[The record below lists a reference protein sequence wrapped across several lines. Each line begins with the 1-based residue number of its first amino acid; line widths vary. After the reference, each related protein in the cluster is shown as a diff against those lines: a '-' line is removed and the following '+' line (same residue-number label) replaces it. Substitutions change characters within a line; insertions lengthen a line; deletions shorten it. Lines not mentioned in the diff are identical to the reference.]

1 MRKVNMLKELAC
13 FKFNKVMLIFSCAMI
28 SITIFVVKSS
38 YADEF
43 FNPAFL
49 SDNGNEVADLSVFDK
64 GLGQAAGEYRVD
76 VFLNGEYVS
85 SQDISFVDNIK
96 DGNRKS
102 GKDDTGLIPCLTTDW
117 FKKYNI
123 DIGKVILLGDNCV
136 DFESTFD
143 KSQARFNFEEQKLDI
158 DIPQAAFL
166 NNVRGYIPPSEW
178 QSGINALLFNYGLT
192 GSHSKNTNNNERYNN
207 YFLNLESGINIGSW
221 QLRNDSTWN
230 YTSDKRTE
238 NSQWNNV
245 RTYVQKAIVPLKSKL
260 MIGDSFTESDIFDS
274 VGFRGVKLASDDN
287 MLPDSMRGFAPTV
300 RGVAN
305 SNAQITIRQ
314 NGYIIY
320 QSYVSP
326 GAFEIK
332 DLYATSSSGNLD
344 VTVKENNGTINQFT
358 VPYSAVPMLQRE
370 GRTKYELTAGEF
382 RSGSSMQNSPDFWQG
397 TISRGLSE
405 GITVY
410 GGTQLSDN
418 YRAFSVGAGK
428 NLGEWGALSADI
440 TQANSRLPNGEHK
453 QGQSVRFLYAKSL
466 NELGT
471 NFQLMGY
478 RYSTKGYYTLSETS
492 YREMSGYNIKT
503 QDGPEYKEAE
513 IIDYHNLYYTKQG
526 QYQVNISQQFDGY
539 GSLYVTGSHQTYWG
553 TNETDQSL
561 QLGYN
566 GNWEDITYGVNWSQ
580 NQSVGLTEKDK
591 RIALNVSV
599 PLTRWFGG
607 GKSAD
612 ITNSGNSI
620 YSTYTLT
627 RDNNNKVSQ
636 QLGVSGTLL
645 EDNNLN
651 YNVQQGYANKN
662 VGASGSAS
670 VNYQG
675 GYGEVGAGY
684 NYGKNWQQ
692 VNYTVR
698 GGVVAHQN
706 GITLSQQLG
715 QTSILIEA
723 PGANDVS
730 VENETGVF
738 TDWRGYAIIPNAT
751 AYRNNRVALDIT
763 TLPNNVELDNAVDY
777 VVPVQGAIVKANFKS
792 RIGLKAMI
800 TLLQRNGKVV
810 PFGAIVKDEN
820 TGKANIVGEDG
831 IAFMSGL
838 PEKGKL
844 NIVWG
849 NNTDSQCIAEYDLT
863 ARNES
868 VINNI
873 DARCL

>member
-287 MLPDSMRGFAPTV
+287 MLPDSMHGFAPTV

>member
-1 MRKVNMLKELAC
+1 MRKVNLLKELAY

-28 SITIFVVKSS
+28 SSTIFVVKISH
-38 YADEF
+38 ADEF
-43 FNPAFL
+43 LNPAFL

-85 SQDISFVDNIK
+85 SQDIIFIDNIK
-96 DGNRKS
+96 GGNRKS
-102 GKDDTGLIPCLTTDW
+102 GRDDTGLIPCLTTDW

-123 DIGKVILLGDNCV
+123 DIGEAILLGDNCV
-136 DFESTFD
+136 DFQSTFD

-158 DIPQAAFL
+158 DIPQAAFM

-192 GSHSKNTNNNERYNN
+192 GSHSKNTQNNERYNN

-230 YTSDKRTE
+230 YTSDKRTD

-245 RTYVQKAIVPLKSKL
+245 RTYIQKAIVPLKSKL

-428 NLGEWGALSADI
+428 NLGEWGAVSADI

-526 QYQVNISQQFDGY
+526 QYQINISQQFDGY

-553 TNETDQSL
+553 TSETDQSL

-723 PGANDVS
+723 QGANDVS

-810 PFGAIVKDEN
+810 PFGAVVKDEN

-849 NNTDSQCIAEYDLT
+849 NNTDSQCVAEYDLT

-873 DARCL
+873 DVRCL